1 MKIVTRSEVFET
13 NSSSV
18 HSYTRPI
25 KDSSLSFDDWAHS
38 NADKNKV
45 VNIDL
50 DWWIEETGNVSPDNK
65 LALVLAGIPAFWQN
79 TEEYDRYIS
88 CTEVQENEI
97 YKEIIRRLEIRSGY
111 TLNLDYSMKEFYIQR
126 PMYYNEYDDYEII
139 FDDNFYTDL
148 DEVLDFIENPKWKMG
163 VHEYRD
169 G

>member
-38 NADKNKV
+38 NADKDKV

-65 LALVLAGIPAFWQN
+65 LALVLSGIPAFWQN
-79 TEEYDRYIS
+79 QEDYDRYIS
-88 CTEVQENEI
+88 YAEVQENET
-97 YKEIIRRLEIRSGY
+97 YKEIIRRLELRSGY
-111 TLNLDYSMKEFYIQR
+111 ILNLNYPNEEFYIQR
-126 PMYYNEYDDYEII
+126 PMYCNEYDDDEVI
-139 FDDNFYTDL
+139 FDDDFYADL
-148 DEVLDFIENPKWKMG
+148 EDVLDFIENPKWKMG

>member
-38 NADKNKV
+38 NADKDKV

-65 LALVLAGIPAFWQN
+65 LALVLSGIPAFWQN
-79 TEEYDRYIS
+79 QEDYDRYIS
-88 CTEVQENEI
+88 YAEVQENET
-97 YKEIIRRLEIRSGY
+97 YKEIIRRLELRSCY
-111 TLNLDYSMKEFYIQR
+111 ILNLNYPNEEFYIQR
-126 PMYYNEYDDYEII
+126 PMYCNEYDDDEVI
-139 FDDNFYTDL
+139 FDDDFYADL
-148 DEVLDFIENPKWKMG
+148 DNVLDFIENPEWKMG

>member
-38 NADKNKV
+38 NADKDKV

-65 LALVLAGIPAFWQN
+65 LALVLSGIPAFWQN
-79 TEEYDRYIS
+79 QEDYDRYIS
-88 CTEVQENEI
+88 YAEVQENET
-97 YKEIIRRLEIRSGY
+97 YKEIIRRLELRSGY
-111 TLNLDYSMKEFYIQR
+111 ILNLNYWKEEFYIQR
-126 PMYYNEYDDYEII
+126 PIYSDEYHDKII

-148 DEVLDFIENPKWKMG
+148 DEVLDFIENPEWKMG

>member
-25 KDSSLSFDDWAHS
+25 KDSSLSFKDWARS
-38 NADKNKV
+38 KANKDKV
-45 VNIDL
+45 VNIDFN
-50 DWWIEETGNVSPDNK
+50 WWIDETGDVSPDNK

-111 TLNLDYSMKEFYIQR
+111 TLDLNYSNEEFYIQR
-126 PMYYNEYDDYEII
+126 PMYCNEYGGDEII
-139 FDDNFYTDL
+139 FDNDFYADL
-148 DEVLDFIENPKWKMG
+148 DNVLDFIENPEWRMG